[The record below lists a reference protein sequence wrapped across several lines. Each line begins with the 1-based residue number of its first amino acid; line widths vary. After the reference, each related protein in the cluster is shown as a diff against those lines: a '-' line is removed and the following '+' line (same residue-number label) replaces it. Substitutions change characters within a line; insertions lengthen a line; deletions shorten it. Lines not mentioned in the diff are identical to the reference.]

1 MPGHSGLR
9 ADRVSLSAMLG
20 IHVLKVSGKAWMA
33 GLFGRKT
40 RFALLP
46 GDDGGRSGG
55 PWQ

>member
-9 ADRVSLSAMLG
+9 ADRVNLSAMLG